1 VIGYIG
7 LGICGSCGVQ
17 RTVRTYEP
25 NEVTPS
31 CNCTSVPPTYEMMV
45 EERYQHFLELCR
57 GEDLSTVLLRMQ
69 AVQGAIAQAAVASKQ
84 VALLAAMLDINA
96 LSRLVAEN
104 LLIDDEEEEAESDE
118 PEDPSAP

>member
-1 VIGYIG
+1 
-7 LGICGSCGVQ
+7 
-17 RTVRTYEP
+17 
-25 NEVTPS
+25 
-31 CNCTSVPPTYEMMV
+31 MMV